1 MEKETV
7 IFFLM
12 VVICLGGTHLS
23 SLNWDLVSLPT
34 LPGGR
39 PQISSSGVPVACPGV
54 VPSTAAEPLTHLAP
68 SPCHCCCF
76 PRAVH

>member
-1 MEKETV
+1 MEKETA
-7 IFFLM
+7 FFFSV
-12 VVICLGGTHLS
+12 VVICLGGMHLS

-39 PQISSSGVPVACPGV
+39 PQTSSAGVPAACPGV
-54 VPSTAAEPLTHLAP
+54 VPSTAAEPRTHLAP
-68 SPCHCCCF
+68 SPCHCRCF